1 MYADLLGANPI
12 SSIILSITFSMSA
25 GMFRDIL
32 LVLSLINN
40 EAMIRNLVKKA
51 SARSP
56 TVYDSRGQPSYKR
69 HNRESTTI
77 INPSA
82 KTVATIY
89 PLKKSEAKRYGIDRT
104 HLMTETELRR
114 SRASS
119 SKPKARR
126 TVKRSASSR
135 VSVKRTA
142 VKRTSTGRSSG
153 KRRSR

>member
-1 MYADLLGANPI
+1 MAKEGTKKVKVGRFIVTSHAQNRMI
-12 SSIILSITFSMSA
+12 E
-25 GMFRDIL
+25 RDIP
-32 LVLSLINN
+32 N

-135 VSVKRTA
+135 VLVKGTA
-142 VKRTSTGRSSG
+142 VKRTSIGRSSG